1 MKTLVTGGAG
11 YIGSHALVALVEAG
25 YQVIVLD
32 NLVNGSVKA
41 VKRAEKLTQSK
52 MIFIKGDVRDPSLL
66 KTIFEK
72 YDIDKVM
79 HFAGLKSVG
88 ESVNCPIE
96 YFDCNISGTINLI
109 KAMESASIH
118 QLVFSSSATV
128 YGESHTMPLHE
139 GLPTGVPT
147 NPYGR
152 SKLIIEQML
161 QDLAKSNPHWSIGV
175 LRYFNPIGAHE
186 SGLIG
191 ESPHGTPN
199 NLLPYI
205 AQVAVGRL
213 SKLAV
218 YGSDYD
224 TKDGTGVRDYIHVMD
239 LVEGHIKALKSLEM
253 SSGLRVWNLGTG
265 EGYSVLEVLHAFE
278 KASGRRIPYFFSDRR
293 EGDIG
298 ACWADPLLAKN
309 DLNWIA
315 KRSLIDMVNDTWR
328 WQLQNPEGYSK

>member
-1 MKTLVTGGAG
+1 MKILVTGGAG

-25 YQVIVLD
+25 YQVVVLD

-41 VKRAEKLTQSK
+41 VKRAEKLTQNK
-52 MIFIKGDVRDPSLL
+52 IIFIKGDVRDPSLL

-88 ESVNCPIE
+88 ESVNFPIE

-186 SGLIG
+186 SSLIG
-191 ESPHGTPN
+191 ESPHGIPN

-239 LVEGHIKALKSLEM
+239 LVEGHIQALKYLENKN
-253 SSGLRVWNLGTG
+253 GLRIWNLGTG
-265 EGYSVLEVLHAFE
+265 KGYSVLEILHAFE
-278 KASGRRIPYFFSDRR
+278 KASGLHIPYFFSDRR

-298 ACWADPLLAKN
+298 SCWADPLLAKN